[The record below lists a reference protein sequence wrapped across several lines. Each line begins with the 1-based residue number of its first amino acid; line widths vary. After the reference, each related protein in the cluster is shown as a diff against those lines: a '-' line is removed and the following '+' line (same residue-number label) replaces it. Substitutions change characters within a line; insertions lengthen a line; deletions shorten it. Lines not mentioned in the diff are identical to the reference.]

1 MKISDNF
8 GIKWDGILVES
19 KLVAEGCGVVPTLK
33 LTDTKRKRKR
43 LLPDKTVLDDDFS
56 QEDPVDDFK
65 RTFLANVRLSSLC
78 LSVMFVRPTQ
88 AVQIFRNISTALGT
102 WAIH

>member
-1 MKISDNF
+1 MLYCNATHIANTTYRTTAGKN
-8 GIKWDGILVES
+8 WDGILAES

-56 QEDPVDDFK
+56 
-65 RTFLANVRLSSLC
+65 
-78 LSVMFVRPTQ
+78 
-88 AVQIFRNISTALGT
+88 
-102 WAIH
+102 